1 MLRRIVCRLRGHR
14 WGSWHRSSARQLLP
28 GYVSPFDPEVRLCQR
43 CGARQSRFSKVE
55 VDLLLGGQHY
65 VPLSTTLP
73 KPGDT
78 SGVGWPD

>member
-1 MLRRIVCRLRGHR
+1 MIRRLVCRLRGHR
-14 WGSWHRSSARQLLP
+14 WGAWHPSVNLLP
-28 GYVSPFDPEVRLCQR
+28 GYVSPFRPGVRLCQR